1 MKKQLTKLLAVGLS
15 VMTIMS
21 SMSLPV
27 YAEDNTSSYLYEQ
40 AGIVLDEE
48 TPYTM
53 GDGVEGYLS
62 TDGTTLVVKGSGSLT
77 DTSSLPT
84 GIVTIYIESGITS
97 IESTATFKNQY
108 QTLKNVYFAE
118 GLQTI
123 TGSSSSSSA
132 LFYNC
137 TLIEEIVLPDSLTSI
152 TGYVFYNCNGLESL
166 TLGENLTTFEDKVFN
181 CGTIVDK
188 GTINIKYLNINCKNV
203 TESIHIRYIE
213 DTTQSLVITFG
224 DSVETIQKL
233 NISTYGSINCDV
245 ESITIPNSVTYIASN
260 AFKGGSNYA
269 QDFIVYTNNQ
279 IAKDYDWE
287 GQYFTVTFISTSDMQ
302 DMTVTMTV
310 SADVTTTDVTIPI
323 DGLQI
328 AIDSNGDISSSGMI
342 IESNTSFPV
351 TISVDSVET
360 LTIGDTT
367 NSLNATN
374 TAAPQL
380 VSADKYTVDEW
391 NAMSPIDTRK
401 EIALAIKQVDINDD
415 GTVGTELTEATTD
428 SLKVTTPVQLGNLG
442 ENKVLAHLES
452 GYGEASTCAVNIETD
467 TAYTN
472 YGKAWSGEEDI
483 TFRYLV
489 TLEISA
495 DQQ

>member
-40 AGIVLDEE
+40 AGIVLDEA

-77 DTSSLPT
+77 DTSTLPT

-97 IESTATFKNQY
+97 IESTATFTDQY

-123 TGSSSSSSA
+123 TSSTLQSKA
-132 LFYNC
+132 LFAEC
-137 TLIEEIVLPDSLTSI
+137 SLIEEIVLPDSLTSI
-152 TGYVFYNCNGLESL
+152 TGWAFYKCTGINSV
-166 TLGENLTTFEDKVFN
+166 TLGKNLTTLEYTVFN
-181 CGTIVDK
+181 DVESV
-188 GTINIKYLNINCKNV
+188 KYLNINCTTV
-203 TESIHIRYIE
+203 TSSITLWHIG
-213 DTTQSLVITFG
+213 DTTEDLVITFG
-224 DSVETIQKL
+224 EGVESIEKL
-233 NISTYGSINCDV
+233 SLSNMNSITCDI
-245 ESITIPNSVTYIASN
+245 ESITIPNSVTYIASG
-260 AFKGGSNYA
+260 AFKTISSYP
-269 QDFIVYTNNQ
+269 QDIILYTNNQ
-279 IAKDYDWE
+279 IAKEYNWA
-287 GQYFTVTFISTSDMQ
+287 GNYFTVSIISTSDVQ

-328 AIDSNGDISSSGMI
+328 GIDSNGDISSSGML

-351 TISVDSVET
+351 TISVYSVET
-360 LTIGDTT
+360 LSNGDTT
-367 NSLNATN
+367 NSLDATN
-374 TAAPQL
+374 AAAPTL
-380 VSADKYTVDEW
+380 VPADKYTVDEW

-401 EIALAIKQVDINDD
+401 EIALAIKQVDINGD

>member
-27 YAEDNTSSYLYEQ
+27 YAQDNTSSYLYEQ
-40 AGIVLDEE
+40 AGIELNTE

-77 DTSSLPT
+77 DTSSIPT

-97 IESTATFKNQY
+97 IESTATFKSQY

-118 GLQTI
+118 GITTI
-123 TGSSSSSSA
+123 TGGGLSSGA
-132 LFYNC
+132 LFRNC
-137 TLIEEIVLPDSLTSI
+137 TFIEEIVLPDSLTSI
-152 TGYVFYNCNGLESL
+152 TEYVFTGCTGIKSV
-166 TLGENLTTFEDKVFN
+166 TLGKNLTTVATSVFD
-181 CGTIVDK
+181 TD
-188 GTINIKYLNINCKNV
+188 TNIKYLNINCSTV
-203 TESIHIRYIE
+203 TSNINLNNLGE
-213 DTTQSLVITFG
+213 TTESLVITFG
-224 DSVETIQKL
+224 DSVETIQFLKL
-233 NISTYGSINCDV
+233 DNYGITCDV

-260 AFKGGSNYA
+260 ALKTISSYA
-269 QDFIVYTNNQ
+269 QDIVVYTNNQ
-279 IAKDYDWE
+279 VAKDYDWE
-287 GQYFTVTFISTSDMQ
+287 ANYLTVTFISTSDMQ

-367 NSLNATN
+367 NSLDATN
-374 TAAPQL
+374 TSAPQL
-380 VSADKYTVDEW
+380 VAANKYSVDEW

-401 EIALAIKQVDINDD
+401 EIALAIKQVDINGD

-428 SLKVTTPVQLGNLG
+428 SLKVTTPVQLGNLE

>member
-40 AGIVLDEE
+40 AGIVLDEA

-97 IESTATFKNQY
+97 IESTATFKSQY

-123 TGSSSSSSA
+123 TGGGLISGA
-132 LFYNC
+132 LFKNC
-137 TLIEEIVLPDSLTSI
+137 TFIEEIVLPDSLTSI
-152 TGYVFYNCNGLESL
+152 TEYVFTGCTGIKSV
-166 TLGENLTTFEDKVFN
+166 TLGKNLTTVSNTVFDEDM
-181 CGTIVDK
+181 
-188 GTINIKYLNINCKNV
+188 NIKYLNINCTTV
-203 TESIHIRYIE
+203 TSDISLNYLGE
-213 DTTQSLVITFG
+213 TTESLVITFG
-224 DSVETIQKL
+224 DSVETIQFLKL
-233 NISTYGSINCDV
+233 NNYGIKCDV

-260 AFKGGSNYA
+260 AFKTLSNYA
-269 QDFIVYTNNQ
+269 QDIVVYTNNQ

-287 GQYFTVTFISTSDMQ
+287 SNYFTVTFISTSDMQ

-360 LTIGDTT
+360 LTVGDTT

-374 TAAPQL
+374 TSAPQL
-380 VSADKYTVDEW
+380 VAANKYSVDEW

-401 EIALAIKQVDINDD
+401 EIALAIKQVDINGD

-467 TAYTN
+467 TTYTN

>member
-27 YAEDNTSSYLYEQ
+27 YAQDNTSSYLYEQ
-40 AGIVLDEE
+40 AGIVLDEA

-84 GIVTIYIESGITS
+84 GIATIYIESGITS
-97 IESTATFKNQY
+97 IENTATFKSQY

-123 TGSSSSSSA
+123 TGGSLSSGA
-132 LFYNC
+132 LFRNC
-137 TLIEEIVLPDSLTSI
+137 TFIEEIVLPDSLTSI
-152 TGYVFYNCNGLESL
+152 TEYVFTGCTGIKSV
-166 TLGENLTTFEDKVFN
+166 TLGKNLTTVATSVFD
-181 CGTIVDK
+181 TD
-188 GTINIKYLNINCKNV
+188 TNIKYLNINCSTV
-203 TESIHIRYIE
+203 TNSINLNNLGE
-213 DTTQSLVITFG
+213 TTESLVITFG
-224 DSVETIQKL
+224 DSVETIQFLKL
-233 NISTYGSINCDV
+233 DNYGITCDV

-260 AFKGGSNYA
+260 ALKTISSYA
-269 QDFIVYTNNQ
+269 QDIVVYTNNQ

-287 GQYFTVTFISTSDMQ
+287 ANYLTVTFISTSDMQ

-328 AIDSNGDISSSGMI
+328 AIDSNGDISSSGMV

-367 NSLNATN
+367 NSLDATN
-374 TAAPQL
+374 TSAPQL
-380 VSADKYTVDEW
+380 VAANKYSVDEW

-401 EIALAIKQVDINDD
+401 EIALAIKQVDINGD